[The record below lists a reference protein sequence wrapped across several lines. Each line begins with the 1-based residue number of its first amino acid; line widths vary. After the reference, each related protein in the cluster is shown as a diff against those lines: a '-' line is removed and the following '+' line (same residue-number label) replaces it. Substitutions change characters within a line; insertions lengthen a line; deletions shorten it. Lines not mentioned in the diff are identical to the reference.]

1 MDRDLQSGNINSI
14 SLNDRVYLIP
24 KPEKVMNHEYNECC
38 EECAIVQIINGNVDI
53 NIHTS
58 KVVVPEFEY
67 ILKNYK
73 PYRVES
79 DHGGKYYNVIVPLKD
94 IEKMNLINNFYTLEK
109 EEIDYK
115 ERVTGMNK
123 IMTALFY

>member
-1 MDRDLQSGNINSI
+1 MDRDLQSNSI
-14 SLNDRVYLIP
+14 SLNDRVFLIP
-24 KPEKVMNHEYNECC
+24 EPDKVMNHEYNECC
-38 EECAIVQIINGNVDI
+38 EECAIVQIKNGNVDI
-53 NIHTS
+53 NIDTS

-73 PYRVES
+73 PYRTES
-79 DHGGKYYNVIVPLKD
+79 DHGGKYYNVIFPLKD

-115 ERVTGMNK
+115 DIVTGMNK
-123 IMTALFY
+123 VMISKNFF